1 MPRSE
6 GTPDRKKRIRPYD
19 TPFVSPSPGMP
30 GDTIQNIAA
39 EMSASANETR
49 MLIAKNVAGGG
60 PMSGIISLLQTG
72 NYSGIR

>member
-1 MPRSE
+1 
-6 GTPDRKKRIRPYD
+6 
-19 TPFVSPSPGMP
+19 MP
-30 GDTIQNIAA
+30 GDTIQNTAA

-72 NYSGIR
+72 SYSGIR